1 MQVTHDYHG
10 VPLWLMKE
18 YLVDLGAVEVERA
31 AVTDGPE
38 ESVMVA
44 PDWSAVVR
52 KAVPNHVGS
61 LVIGGANVEFSGEEE
76 ALDAMFERLHW
87 KTMRGGG

>member
-1 MQVTHDYHG
+1 MN
-10 VPLWLMKE
+10 
-18 YLVDLGAVEVERA
+18 
-31 AVTDGPE
+31 DGPE

-44 PDWSAVVR
+44 PDRSAIVR

-61 LVIGGANVEFSGEEE
+61 LVIGGANVEFSGDEE